1 MTLSAYLGSQIVG
14 LSAVDNNDGTYSLK
28 VSGGGGGGGGG
39 GGSDREL
46 VITTYRAKASG
57 TGFSVGDTI
66 TAIRYINV
74 STGSPAQ
81 EGATAWY
88 NETTSSAISAPG
100 AANIELAGTPGL
112 TDAQLRAAP
121 VRTGA
126 QRVTMTDRS
135 GTIAT
140 GGSSQP
146 VMSAN
151 GSRDGFFVQNLSDG
165 DIYIN
170 DLGAASATQPSLRI
184 PPGMLYESPMRGVTT
199 AAVAIFGATTGQ
211 AFAARE
217 W

>member
-14 LSAVDNNDGTYSLK
+14 LSAVDNGDGTYSLK
-28 VSGGGGGGGGG
+28 VSGGGGG

-46 VITTYRAKASG
+46 VITTYRAKVSG

-100 AANIELAGTPGL
+100 AANIELSGTTGL
-112 TDAQLRAAP
+112 TDAQLRAQP

-140 GGSSQP
+140 GGGSQALMP
-146 VMSAN
+146 AN
-151 GSRDGFFVQNLSDG
+151 GSREGFFVQNLSSG
-165 DIYIN
+165 DLFIN
-170 DLGAASATQPSLRI
+170 DLGAASASLPSVRV
-184 PPGMLYESPMRGVTT
+184 PAGMLYESQPRAVTT
-199 AAVAIFGATTGQ
+199 AAIAIFGATTGQ